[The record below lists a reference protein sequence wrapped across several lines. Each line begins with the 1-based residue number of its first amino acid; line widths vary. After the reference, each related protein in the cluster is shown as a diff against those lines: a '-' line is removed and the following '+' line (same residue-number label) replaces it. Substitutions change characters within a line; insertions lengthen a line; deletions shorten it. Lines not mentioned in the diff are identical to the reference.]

1 MWFYVLVLTLAC
13 LDSVRS
19 CTEEML
25 KNLPERTCNDCPAGF
40 HIEKGTSK
48 CIKCIAGKEFAAIQN
63 YDVACKRCKACD
75 ERASQMVVKSCEPKN
90 DTECGCMKSYYPKKS
105 RNGLQCFKCQT
116 KDCSNYTECRSS
128 CTITT
133 TQRLPTLTPLEPNPS
148 ITQTGPVHYPLL
160 TIGYVFVI
168 VLVTILLFAGL
179 LVLTKGGW
187 MVHGCCATPEKDL
200 QLPTRDTSANG
211 QPNGPTSLTLNITQ
225 GIPMTTFSHSAAKT
239 EYHTLVTP
247 LLPAREPRI
256 PRQETQ
262 EERWPAKVLYAI
274 IKEVPLRRWK
284 EFLRLLSVPD
294 RHLERVDLE
303 PGLGSMERQYQ
314 MLRLWSQ
321 GPAAGLEDV
330 YSALLYMDLAS
341 CAHQLQDSLEQ
352 LQALQSIAPTNDI
365 PAENYRVCRLT

>member
-19 CTEEML
+19 CTEETL
-25 KNLPERTCNDCPAGF
+25 KNHPESTCYECPAGF
-40 HIEKGTSK
+40 HKEKGTSK
-48 CIKCIAGKEFAAIQN
+48 CIKCIAGKEFTAIRN

-75 ERASQMVVKSCEPKN
+75 EGVSQMVVKSCEPKN
-90 DTECGCMKSYYPKKS
+90 DTECGCMKNYYPKKS
-105 RNGLQCFKCQT
+105 KHRLQCIKCQT
-116 KDCSNYTECRSS
+116 KDCSNYTECHTS

-133 TQRLPTLTPLEPNPS
+133 TQRPPTLTPNPS
-148 ITQTGPVHYPLL
+148 ITQTGPDHYPLL
-160 TIGYVFVI
+160 TTSYVFVV
-168 VLVTILLFAGL
+168 VLMTTLLIAGL

-225 GIPMTTFSHSAAKT
+225 GIPMTTFSHSATKT

-247 LLPAREPRI
+247 LLPGREPRI

-294 RHLERVDLE
+294 QHLERVDLE

-321 GPAAGLEDV
+321 GPAAGLEDI
-330 YSALLYMDLAS
+330 YSALLYMDLAG

-352 LQALQSIAPTNDI
+352 LQALQSISPTNDI
-365 PAENYRVCRLT
+365 TAENHRVWRLT

>member
-19 CTEEML
+19 CTEETL
-25 KNLPERTCNDCPAGF
+25 KNHPESTCYECPA
-40 HIEKGTSK
+40 
-48 CIKCIAGKEFAAIQN
+48 
-63 YDVACKRCKACD
+63 V
-75 ERASQMVVKSCEPKN
+75 SQMVVKSCEPKN
-90 DTECGCMKSYYPKKS
+90 DTECGCMKNYYPKKS
-105 RNGLQCFKCQT
+105 KHRLQCIKCQT
-116 KDCSNYTECRSS
+116 KDCSNYTECHTS

-133 TQRLPTLTPLEPNPS
+133 TQRPPTLTPNPS
-148 ITQTGPVHYPLL
+148 ITQTGPDHYPLL
-160 TIGYVFVI
+160 TTSYVFVV
-168 VLVTILLFAGL
+168 VLMTTLLIAGL

-225 GIPMTTFSHSAAKT
+225 GIPMTTFSHSATKT

-247 LLPAREPRI
+247 LLPGREPRI

-294 RHLERVDLE
+294 QHLERVDLE

-321 GPAAGLEDV
+321 GPAAGLEDI
-330 YSALLYMDLAS
+330 YSALLYMDLAG

-352 LQALQSIAPTNDI
+352 LQALQSISPTNDI
-365 PAENYRVCRLT
+365 TAENHRVWRLT

>member
-1 MWFYVLVLTLAC
+1 M
-13 LDSVRS
+13 SS
-19 CTEEML
+19 
-25 KNLPERTCNDCPAGF
+25 
-40 HIEKGTSK
+40 S
-48 CIKCIAGKEFAAIQN
+48 
-63 YDVACKRCKACD
+63 
-75 ERASQMVVKSCEPKN
+75 
-90 DTECGCMKSYYPKKS
+90 
-105 RNGLQCFKCQT
+105 
-116 KDCSNYTECRSS
+116 KDCSKYTECCSS

-133 TQRLPTLTPLEPNPS
+133 TQRLPTLTPNPS
-148 ITQTGPVHYPLL
+148 ITPVHYPLL
-160 TIGYVFVI
+160 TIGYVFVV

-187 MVHGCCATPEKDL
+187 MGHGCCETPEKDL

-352 LQALQSIAPTNDI
+352 L
-365 PAENYRVCRLT
+365 